1 MTDVCVCGVGVCMSC
16 SILSPATLSKQPS
29 PGTMPGPSHGRK
41 VRLVNEGEREER
53 GNQGSREMLW
63 YLASRDVFCQ
73 IKMGFLA
80 NSPDTHSVL
89 SVSAIPSFYLSL

>member
-1 MTDVCVCGVGVCMSC
+1 MSC
-16 SILSPATLSKQPS
+16 SVFSPATLSKQPS
-29 PGTMPGPSHGRK
+29 PGTTPGPSHGRK

-63 YLASRDVFCQ
+63 YLESRDVLTQ
-73 IKMGFLA
+73 NKMGFLD

-89 SVSAIPSFYLSL
+89 SVSVPPSFYLSL